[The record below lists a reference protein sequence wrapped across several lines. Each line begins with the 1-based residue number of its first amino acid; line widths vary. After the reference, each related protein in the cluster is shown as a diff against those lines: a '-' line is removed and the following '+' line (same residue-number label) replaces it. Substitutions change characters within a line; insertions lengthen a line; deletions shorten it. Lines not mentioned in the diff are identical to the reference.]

1 MARLFLGIRGNR
13 QIVRVAGMNKEQ
25 HLMANKKIFAS
36 AAAVQNHAGG
46 KAFGKS
52 DEQALVQYVMTGT
65 FNDTFYVTG
74 ESQLTEVL
82 ARASQVPDEFLAKL
96 AIYGREKGMM
106 KDMPALLCAL
116 LVARGSGHSE
126 AVFKRVIDNARMLR
140 NFVQML
146 RSGVVG
152 RKSLGSRAKRLVKGF
167 IASLN
172 DYALWEASVGNAP
185 SLVDVMK
192 LAHPKAKDERRNALY
207 AYVMG
212 KPVDAALLPDFIREY
227 EAFLAGKSKAAPL
240 RAPFQKLT
248 ALPLGTEDWMRIA
261 TNARWTMTRI
271 NLNTFARHGVLRNPQ
286 MISMIAERLA
296 DREQIIQAR
305 AFPYQLM
312 TAMLNIGDEVPGEIR
327 AALEKAMQVALENV
341 PAFDDDS
348 LVLAID
354 VSGSMGNPVTGRQ
367 KGATS
372 KVTCLDAA
380 ALIGAALRAK
390 NPSAKIL
397 AFEYGCREVVVPHDC
412 KVMTIAQKIK
422 AYHGGGTN
430 CGSVIQ
436 YLLDHGIKTNNL
448 ILVSDNE
455 SWADDYRSDLSTL
468 WAKYKR
474 DCAPEARMINLDI
487 TPNPYSVNAKRA
499 DTLMVGGFSDDVFA
513 VMKAFLAGNT
523 DQVDAV
529 KAVEI

>member
-1 MARLFLGIRGNR
+1 
-13 QIVRVAGMNKEQ
+13 
-25 HLMANKKIFAS
+25 MANKKIFAS

-46 KAFGKS
+46 KAFVKS

-82 ARASQVPDEFLAKL
+82 ARANQVPDEFLAKL
-96 AIYGREKGMM
+96 AIYGREKGLM

-116 LVARGSGHSE
+116 LVARGSAHSE

-172 DYALWEASVGNAP
+172 DYALWEASVGNDP

-212 KPVDAALLPDFIREY
+212 KPVDAALLPDFIRDY
-227 EAFLAGKSKAAPL
+227 EAFLSGKSKAAPL

-261 TNARWTMTRI
+261 TNARWSMTRM

-286 MISMIAERLA
+286 MVSMIAERLA
-296 DREQIIQAR
+296 DREQILKAR

-312 TAMLNIGDEVPGEIR
+312 TAMLNIGEEVPCEIR
-327 AALEKAMQVALENV
+327 AALEKAMEVALENV
-341 PAFDDDS
+341 PAIDGE

-354 VSGSMGNPVTGRQ
+354 VSGSMGDPVTGRQ
-367 KGATS
+367 AGASS
-372 KVTCLDAA
+372 KVSCLDAA

-390 NPSAKIL
+390 NRSAKIL
-397 AFEYGCREVVVPHDC
+397 AFEYGCREVVVPQDC

-436 YLLDHGIKTNNL
+436 YMLDHGIKVNNL

-455 SWADDYRSDLSTL
+455 SWADGYRSDLSTL

-474 DCAPEARMINLDI
+474 ECAPEARMINLDI
-487 TPNPYSVNAKRA
+487 TPNQYSVNEKRA

-513 VMKAFLAGNT
+513 VMKAFLAGDA

>member
-1 MARLFLGIRGNR
+1 
-13 QIVRVAGMNKEQ
+13 
-25 HLMANKKIFAS
+25 MANKKIFAS
-36 AAAVQNHAGG
+36 ATAVKNHAGG
-46 KAFGKS
+46 KAFVKS

-116 LVARGSGHSE
+116 LVARGSEHSE

-172 DYALWEASVGNAP
+172 DYALWEASVGNGP

-212 KPVDAALLPDFIREY
+212 KPVVAALLPDFIRDY
-227 EAFLAGKSKAAPL
+227 EAFLSGKSKAAPL

-248 ALPLGTEDWMRIA
+248 ALPLGAEDWMRIA
-261 TNARWTMTRI
+261 TNARWTMTRM
-271 NLNTFARHGVLRNPQ
+271 NLNTFARHGVLCNPQ
-286 MISMIAERLA
+286 MVSMIAERLA
-296 DREQIIQAR
+296 DREQILKAR

-312 TAMLNIGDEVPGEIR
+312 TAMLNIGEEVPCEIR
-327 AALEKAMQVALENV
+327 AALEKAMEVALENV
-341 PAFDDDS
+341 PAIDGE

-354 VSGSMGNPVTGRQ
+354 VSGSMVNSVTGRQ
-367 KGATS
+367 AGASS
-372 KVTCLDAA
+372 KVSCLDAA

-390 NPSAKIL
+390 NRSAKIL
-397 AFEYGCREVVVPHDC
+397 AFEYGCREVAVPQDC

-436 YLLDHGIKTNNL
+436 YMLDHGIKANNL

-455 SWADDYRSDLSTL
+455 SWADGYRSDLSTL

-474 DCAPEARMINLDI
+474 ECAPEARMINLDI
-487 TPNPYSVNAKRA
+487 TPNQYSVNAKRA
-499 DTLMVGGFSDDVFA
+499 DTLMVGGFSDDVFS
-513 VMKAFLAGNT
+513 VMKAFLAGDA